1 MDDEHEYLQKEKLKF
16 EIVELK
22 RPIYSRPAFWF
33 GLLGVLLALVGVLGQ
48 SYLSSIKSEKADL
61 KVSKAKDEVK
71 QLTDQKNKL
80 TDQKNKLIEEI
91 SQLEKKNKSLGEM
104 FNDQLLDSQRKDYS
118 KFKGI
123 EGELNIKPRENILK
137 GSTIGISGRVR
148 YPFDCEYYWILFVE
162 SENVWPKIPIK
173 NTGLQD
179 QLIDYKVAVPQEFSQ
194 GELLVTC
201 VSNKIHQQFTKWIEG
216 GYDSPLRKPTRLD
229 VVLRTNL
236 STIKGGSQ

>member
-1 MDDEHEYLQKEKLKF
+1 MDDEHKSLQKKKLKL

-22 RPIYSRPAFWF
+22 RPNYFRPTFWF
-33 GLLGVLLALVGVLGQ
+33 GLFSVLAATVGILGQ

-61 KVSKAKDEVK
+61 KVSKAQKEVE
-71 QLTDQKNKL
+71 QF